1 MSLFPRCFLY
11 NVKSHLWLLHAAKDE
26 LEKSEGAFITTAS
39 VAGIKPS
46 GSSLPYAVSKSA
58 AIHLSKSLAVICSPK
73 IRVNSVS
80 PGLLLTDW
88 GMSFGPEKIEAATN
102 ATKLKRL
109 ATVEVLSYHLYAS
122 ARADQSTGRRRSSP
136 SASNYQVHDWPESDS
151 RQWSHFVKAAS
162 ASRTLISQVHCKKAY
177 VQSVSTSLVDST
189 ITCVLAARSRWY
201 SRRC

>member
-1 MSLFPRCFLY
+1 M
-11 NVKSHLWLLHAAKDE
+11 HAAKE
-26 LEKSEGAFITTAS
+26 QLEKSEGAFITTAS

-109 ATVEVLSYHLYAS
+109 ATVEVLSYLLYAS
-122 ARADQSTGRRRSSP
+122 ARADQPTGRRRSSP
-136 SASNYQVHDWPESDS
+136 SAGNYQVHDWSESDS
-151 RQWSHFVKAAS
+151 RQWSHFVETSS
-162 ASRTLISQVHCKKAY
+162 ASHALISQGSLQKGMRTI
-177 VQSVSTSLVDST
+177 SVDVSCGLCDYMCPGLP
-189 ITCVLAARSRWY
+189 IQMIL
-201 SRRC
+201 